1 MLNDVN
7 ENEKEQAKILY
18 MFKTL
23 DSGSVLGF
31 KEFVNDLIEE
41 PFDLD
46 LIIINRCDYPKRGV
60 LSKFDNVRFI
70 DHD

>member
-1 MLNDVN
+1 LNSD
-7 ENEKEQAKILY
+7 AILN
-18 MFKTL
+18 FKRFIKDITPVESPL
-23 DSGSVLGF
+23 SM
-31 KEFVNDLIEE
+31 
-41 PFDLD
+41 D

>member
-1 MLNDVN
+1 
-7 ENEKEQAKILY
+7 

-23 DSGSVLGF
+23 DTGSVSGF
-31 KEFVNDLIEE
+31 KDFVNDLIEE

-46 LIIINRCDYPKRGV
+46 LIIINRCDYPKRAV

>member
-1 MLNDVN
+1 
-7 ENEKEQAKILY
+7 
-18 MFKTL
+18 MFKDL
-23 DSGSVLGF
+23 NSDAILNF
-31 KEFVNDLIEE
+31 KNFIKDITPVESPLSM
-41 PFDLD
+41 D